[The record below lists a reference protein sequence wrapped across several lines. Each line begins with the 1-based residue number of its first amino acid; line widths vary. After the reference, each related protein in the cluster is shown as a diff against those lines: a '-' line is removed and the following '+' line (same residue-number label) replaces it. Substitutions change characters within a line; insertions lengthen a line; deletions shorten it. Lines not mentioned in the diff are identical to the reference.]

1 MTAKYTGMN
10 QAGTGTLSDSD
21 HLWQSVK
28 DVLLTPL
35 GSRVMRRTYGSLLL
49 DLLDEPQ
56 NETTRLQLM
65 SATVIALTQWEPRI
79 ALNQVD
85 VNFSES
91 GAVTVGLSGLIT
103 TTMQAATGSVTLKE
117 QDNGNY

>member
-1 MTAKYTGMN
+1 
-10 QAGTGTLSDSD
+10 
-21 HLWQSVK
+21 
-28 DVLLTPL
+28 
-35 GSRVMRRTYGSLLL
+35 GSLLP

-79 ALNQVD
+79 ALTQVD

-91 GAVTVGLSGLIT
+91 VAVTVGLRGLIT

-117 QDNGNY
+117 QDNGN

>member
-10 QAGTGTLSDSD
+10 QNGTGTVSDSD
-21 HLWQSVK
+21 HLWQSMK
-28 DVLLTPL
+28 DILLTPL
-35 GSRVMRRTYGSLLL
+35 GSRVMRRTYGSLLP
-49 DLLDEPQ
+49 DLLDAPK

-85 VNFSES
+85 VTYSDA
-91 GAVTVGLSGLIT
+91 GAVTVELGGLVTAAMQPVSG
-103 TTMQAATGSVTLKE
+103 VVKVKE
-117 QDNGNY
+117 

>member
-10 QAGTGTLSDSD
+10 QNGTGTVSDSD
-21 HLWQSVK
+21 HLWQSMK
-28 DVLLTPL
+28 DILLTPL
-35 GSRVMRRTYGSLLL
+35 GSRVMRRTYGSLLP
-49 DLLDEPQ
+49 DLLDTPK

-85 VNFSES
+85 ITYSDA
-91 GAVTVGLSGLIT
+91 GAVTVELSGLVT
-103 TTMQAATGSVTLKE
+103 TTMQPVGGAVKVKE
-117 QDNGNY
+117 SGNGDR

>member
-10 QAGTGTLSDSD
+10 QNGTGTVSDSD
-21 HLWQSVK
+21 HLWQSMK
-28 DVLLTPL
+28 DILLTPL
-35 GSRVMRRTYGSLLL
+35 GSRVMRRTYGSLLP
-49 DLLDEPQ
+49 DLLDAPK

-85 VNFSES
+85 ITYSDA
-91 GAVTVGLSGLIT
+91 GAVTVELGGLVT
-103 TTMQAATGSVTLKE
+103 TTMQPVSGAVKVKE
-117 QDNGNY
+117 SGNGNG

>member
-1 MTAKYTGMN
+1 MTAKFRGMN
-10 QAGTGTLSDSD
+10 QAGTGTLADSD

-35 GSRVMRRTYGSLLL
+35 GSRVMRRTYGSLLP

-65 SATVIALTQWEPRI
+65 SAAVIALTQWEPRI
-79 ALNQVD
+79 ALNRVN
-85 VNFSES
+85 VNFTKS
-91 GAVTVGLSGLIT
+91 GAVTVELGGLIT
-103 TTMQAATGSVTLKE
+103 TTMQAATGSLSLKE
-117 QDNGNY
+117 

>member
-10 QAGTGTLSDSD
+10 EAGTGTLSDSD

-35 GSRVMRRTYGSLLL
+35 DSRVMRRTYGSLLP
-49 DLLDEPQ
+49 DLLDAPK

-85 VNFSES
+85 VIYSES

-103 TTMQAATGSVTLKE
+103 TTMQATTGTVNLKE
-117 QDNGNY
+117 PNNGDD

>member
-10 QAGTGTLSDSD
+10 EAGTGTLSDSD

-35 GSRVMRRTYGSLLL
+35 GSRVMRRTYGSLLP
-49 DLLDEPQ
+49 DLLDAPK

-85 VNFSES
+85 VIYSES

-103 TTMQAATGSVTLKE
+103 TTMQATTGTVNLKE
-117 QDNGNY
+117 PHNGDN

>member
-10 QAGTGTLSDSD
+10 QNGTGTVSDSD

-35 GSRVMRRTYGSLLL
+35 GSRVMRRAYGSLLP
-49 DLLDEPQ
+49 DLLDAPK
-56 NETTRLQLM
+56 NETTRLQ
-65 SATVIALTQWEPRI
+65 RI

-85 VNFSES
+85 ITYSDA
-91 GAVTVGLSGLIT
+91 GAVTVELSGLVT
-103 TTMQAATGSVTLKE
+103 TTMQPVSGAVKVKE
-117 QDNGNY
+117 SGNGND

>member
-10 QAGTGTLSDSD
+10 EAGTGTLSDSD

-35 GSRVMRRTYGSLLL
+35 GSRVMRRTYGSLLP
-49 DLLDEPQ
+49 DLLDAPK

-85 VNFSES
+85 VIYSEF

-103 TTMQAATGSVTLKE
+103 TTMQATTGTVNLKE
-117 QDNGNY
+117 PNNGDN

>member
-10 QAGTGTLSDSD
+10 ETGTGTLSDSD

-35 GSRVMRRTYGSLLL
+35 GSRVMRRTYGSLLP

-85 VNFSES
+85 VNFSET
-91 GAVTVGLSGLIT
+91 GAVTVELGGLIT
-103 TTMQAATGSVTLKE
+103 STMQAASGSFSLKG
-117 QDNGNY
+117 QGNGDD